1 MDLRDYLKKCH
12 FGRDLD
18 DDELMALADI
28 AGPRQLAKGEILFF
42 EGDPAAGFFILLS
55 GRVRIYKSS
64 PDGKEYTIHQIS
76 PGQIFAE
83 VAVFHGGKFP
93 ANCAAMQD
101 SFVAHFPK
109 DKFLNLIKNSPQ
121 ISLKIISSLAAFL
134 RDYNQQIENLTMR
147 EVPGRLASFLLR
159 EAAKRKSNE
168 VILDYPKTEL
178 ARRLGTISETLS
190 RALRR
195 LKEMDL
201 IAEDGK
207 IIVIKDPARLED
219 VASGEKI

>member
-1 MDLRDYLKKCH
+1 MDIREYLRRCH

-18 DDELMALADI
+18 EDELAALADI
-28 AGPRQLAKGEILFF
+28 AGHKQIAKGEILFF

-55 GRVRIYKSS
+55 GRVRIYKAS

-83 VAVFHGGKFP
+83 VAVFHGGKYP

-101 SFVAHFPK
+101 SLVAHFPK
-109 DKFLNLIKNSPQ
+109 DKFLNLIKDSPQ

-159 EAAKRKSNE
+159 EAAKCKSNE
-168 VILDYPKTEL
+168 VILDYSKTEL

-190 RALRR
+190 RGFRK
-195 LKEMDL
+195 LKELNL
-201 IAEDGK
+201 IVEDGK
-207 IIVIKDPARLED
+207 KIVIKDPARLED
-219 VASGEKI
+219 IASGEKI